1 MGTEIS
7 IVATRSGRELAQ
19 QLARE
24 LDAPFA
30 ALPTQ
35 RLENEHLLCP
45 AAGLAVAGRDV
56 FLVAGSGSPVS
67 ENLLE
72 LLFGLRALRAEGA
85 RRLTAV
91 APYLPYA
98 RSERPETPGA
108 AVPARQ
114 VAEWIEA
121 AGADRLISVD
131 LHAPQIAGFFRIP
144 VVDLSAAS
152 ALVAAVQRWA
162 RGPLVVASPDLGGAK
177 RAAAFAEA
185 LGAPLVLI
193 RKRREA
199 GRALA
204 RELIGEVAGKN
215 VAIVDDEIATGG
227 TILQAT
233 ELLVR
238 QGATSVAVVATHGIF
253 AGDALARLEAS
264 LLSRIVVTDTFPRRS
279 SPRLETLPVA
289 PILAAGIREG
299 ARAGG

>member
-7 IVATRSGRELAQ
+7 IVATRSARELAQ

-24 LDAPFA
+24 LGAPFA

-35 RLENEHLLCP
+35 RFENEHLLCP
-45 AAGLAVAGRDV
+45 TAGLDVAGRDV
-56 FLVAGSGSPVS
+56 LLVAGSGSPVS

-72 LLFGLRALRAEGA
+72 LLFGLRALGAEGP

-91 APYLPYA
+91 VPYLPYA
-98 RSERPETPGA
+98 RSDRPETPGA

-114 VAEWIEA
+114 VAEWIEG

-144 VVDLSAAS
+144 VFDLPAAS
-152 ALVAAVQRWA
+152 ALVAGIRRWA
-162 RGPLVVASPDLGGAK
+162 QGSLVVASPDLGGAK
-177 RAAAFAEA
+177 RAGVVADA

-204 RELIGEVAGKN
+204 RELLGEAAGRS
-215 VAIVDDEIATGG
+215 VVIVDDEIATGG

-233 ELLVR
+233 ELILQR
-238 QGATSVAVVATHGIF
+238 GATSVAVAATHGIF
-253 AGDALARLEAS
+253 TGDALARLEATPVA
-264 LLSRIVVTDTFPRRS
+264 RILVTDTFAQRS
-279 SPRLETLPVA
+279 SPKLETVPIA
-289 PILAAGIREG
+289 PILAAAIREL
-299 ARAGG
+299 A